1 MKFYIAVDCEGPACV
16 VGEPGKG
23 LGSGENYR
31 FACLQATR
39 EANAAAR
46 ALFDAGAQEV
56 VVWDA
61 HGTGVNLQY
70 DLLDP
75 RCRILLGSGHRGR
88 FAGMDKSYTAVL
100 FIGYHARENTSR
112 AVLAHT
118 FCSTAFQYY
127 KLDGKEAGEL
137 AIDAAYAGELGV
149 PVLFCAGDD
158 ACVAEARALFPGLA
172 AVVTKEALSWT
183 SALSRHPQAVCD
195 DIYRTV
201 RAAVPGA
208 GTLVPYLRRDP
219 VQAYGGRGPRRPHR
233 PERPSFRSAGS
244 FHTVRSRGRRLRPVL
259 STGICFPSLCSS
271 CMSQQKQRR
280 TGRCRLFSAAF
291 SFMYAT
297 PYTGFSAGSA
307 ATVRSAPGSGIQRP
321 MNPNT
326 FAQ

>member
-1 MKFYIAVDCEGPACV
+1 M

-56 VVWDA
+56 VAWDA

-208 GTLVPYLRRDP
+208 GTLVPYRMP
-219 VQAYGGRGPRRPHR
+219 GP
-233 PERPSFRSAGS
+233 
-244 FHTVRSRGRRLRPVL
+244 L
-259 STGICFPSLCSS
+259 SVEIRYKR
-271 CMSQQKQRR
+271 MED
-280 TGRCRLFSAAF
+280 AAR
-291 SFMYAT
+291 
-297 PYTGFSAGSA
+297 A
-307 ATVRSAPGSGIQRP
+307 ALTDRNGHP
-321 MNPNT
+321 
-326 FAQ
+326 FAQPDPFTRSGVVDGVSALF

>member
-112 AVLAHT
+112 AVLAHCC
-118 FCSTAFQYY
+118 FSKRMRKVFRKNEKSMLQNCNKKA
-127 KLDGKEAGEL
+127 KRK
-137 AIDAAYAGELGV
+137 
-149 PVLFCAGDD
+149 
-158 ACVAEARALFPGLA
+158 
-172 AVVTKEALSWT
+172 
-183 SALSRHPQAVCD
+183 
-195 DIYRTV
+195 
-201 RAAVPGA
+201 
-208 GTLVPYLRRDP
+208 
-219 VQAYGGRGPRRPHR
+219 GR
-233 PERPSFRSAGS
+233 
-244 FHTVRSRGRRLRPVL
+244 L
-259 STGICFPSLCSS
+259 
-271 CMSQQKQRR
+271 QR
-280 TGRCRLFSAAF
+280 
-291 SFMYAT
+291 
-297 PYTGFSAGSA
+297 
-307 ATVRSAPGSGIQRP
+307 VKKP
-321 MNPNT
+321 M
-326 FAQ
+326 

>member
-137 AIDAAYAGELGV
+137 AIDAAYAGGGRSGA
-149 PVLFCAGDD
+149 VLRGRRRLCGRGPCAVSRPRRRCDEGG
-158 ACVAEARALFPGLA
+158 AL
-172 AVVTKEALSWT
+172 LS

-201 RAAVPGA
+201 RAAVPA
-208 GTLVPYLRRDP
+208 RTLVPYCMPGPLRRDP
-219 VQAYGGRGPRRPHR
+219 VQAYGGRGPRALTDRNGHP
-233 PERPSFRSAGS
+233 
-244 FHTVRSRGRRLRPVL
+244 
-259 STGICFPSLCSS
+259 
-271 CMSQQKQRR
+271 
-280 TGRCRLFSAAF
+280 
-291 SFMYAT
+291 
-297 PYTGFSAGSA
+297 
-307 ATVRSAPGSGIQRP
+307 
-321 MNPNT
+321 
-326 FAQ
+326 FAQPDPFTRSGVVDGVSALF

>member
-208 GTLVPYLRRDP
+208 GTLVPYCMP
-219 VQAYGGRGPRRPHR
+219 GP
-233 PERPSFRSAGS
+233 
-244 FHTVRSRGRRLRPVL
+244 L
-259 STGICFPSLCSS
+259 SVEIRYKRMGD
-271 CMSQQKQRR
+271 
-280 TGRCRLFSAAF
+280 AAR
-291 SFMYAT
+291 
-297 PYTGFSAGSA
+297 A
-307 ATVRSAPGSGIQRP
+307 ALTDRNGHP
-321 MNPNT
+321 
-326 FAQ
+326 FAQPDPFTRSGVVDGVSALF

>member
-1 MKFYIAVDCEGPACV
+1 MDFWELFVIAVGLSMDAFAVSIC
-16 VGEPGKG
+16 KG
-23 LGSGENYR
+23 LSTPRLRLRHSLICGGY
-31 FACLQATR
+31 FGLFQALMPT
-39 EANAAAR
+39 
-46 ALFDAGAQEV
+46 LG
-56 VVWDA
+56 WLL
-61 HGTGVNLQY
+61 GVQFQAMIAS
-70 DLLDP
+70 LDHWIAF
-75 RCRILLGSGHRGR
+75 ILLGIIGVNMIRESRECGEESLNSFFSFRTMLPLAVATSIDALAVGVT
-88 FAGMDKSYTAVL
+88 FAFLQVDIVPAVL

-208 GTLVPYLRRDP
+208 GTLVPYCMP
-219 VQAYGGRGPRRPHR
+219 GP
-233 PERPSFRSAGS
+233 
-244 FHTVRSRGRRLRPVL
+244 L
-259 STGICFPSLCSS
+259 SVEIRYKR
-271 CMSQQKQRR
+271 MED
-280 TGRCRLFSAAF
+280 AAR
-291 SFMYAT
+291 
-297 PYTGFSAGSA
+297 A
-307 ATVRSAPGSGIQRP
+307 ALTDRNGHP
-321 MNPNT
+321 
-326 FAQ
+326 FAQPDPFTRSGVVDGVSALF

>member
-1 MKFYIAVDCEGPACV
+1 
-16 VGEPGKG
+16 
-23 LGSGENYR
+23 
-31 FACLQATR
+31 
-39 EANAAAR
+39 
-46 ALFDAGAQEV
+46 
-56 VVWDA
+56 
-61 HGTGVNLQY
+61 
-70 DLLDP
+70 
-75 RCRILLGSGHRGR
+75 
-88 FAGMDKSYTAVL
+88 MDKSYTAVL

-208 GTLVPYLRRDP
+208 GTLVPYCMP
-219 VQAYGGRGPRRPHR
+219 GP
-233 PERPSFRSAGS
+233 
-244 FHTVRSRGRRLRPVL
+244 L
-259 STGICFPSLCSS
+259 SVEIRYKR
-271 CMSQQKQRR
+271 MED
-280 TGRCRLFSAAF
+280 AAR
-291 SFMYAT
+291 
-297 PYTGFSAGSA
+297 A
-307 ATVRSAPGSGIQRP
+307 ALTDRNGHP
-321 MNPNT
+321 
-326 FAQ
+326 FAQPDPFTRSGVVDGVSALF

>member
-1 MKFYIAVDCEGPACV
+1 M
-16 VGEPGKG
+16 
-23 LGSGENYR
+23 
-31 FACLQATR
+31 
-39 EANAAAR
+39 
-46 ALFDAGAQEV
+46 FDAGAQEV

-158 ACVAEARALFPGLA
+158 ACVAEAVLLFPGLA

-183 SALSRHPQAVCD
+183 SALSRHPPSC
-195 DIYRTV
+195 V
-201 RAAVPGA
+201 RRHLPHPCGP
-208 GTLVPYLRRDP
+208 PYP
-219 VQAYGGRGPRRPHR
+219 A
-233 PERPSFRSAGS
+233 PERSSPTAM
-244 FHTVRSRGRRLRPVL
+244 PAL
-259 STGICFPSLCSS
+259 SP
-271 CMSQQKQRR
+271 
-280 TGRCRLFSAAF
+280 
-291 SFMYAT
+291 
-297 PYTGFSAGSA
+297 
-307 ATVRSAPGSGIQRP
+307 
-321 MNPNT
+321 
-326 FAQ
+326 

>member
-112 AVLAHT
+112 AVLATPSVPPRSNIISWTEKKRASLPSTRHT
-118 FCSTAFQYY
+118 RASWAFRCCS
-127 KLDGKEAGEL
+127 
-137 AIDAAYAGELGV
+137 
-149 PVLFCAGDD
+149 
-158 ACVAEARALFPGLA
+158 ARA
-172 AVVTKEALSWT
+172 TT
-183 SALSRHPQAVCD
+183 
-195 DIYRTV
+195 
-201 RAAVPGA
+201 
-208 GTLVPYLRRDP
+208 P
-219 VQAYGGRGPRRPHR
+219 VWP
-233 PERPSFRSAGS
+233 
-244 FHTVRSRGRRLRPVL
+244 RPVR
-259 STGICFPSLCSS
+259 CFPASPPL
-271 CMSQQKQRR
+271 
-280 TGRCRLFSAAF
+280 
-291 SFMYAT
+291 
-297 PYTGFSAGSA
+297 
-307 ATVRSAPGSGIQRP
+307 
-321 MNPNT
+321 
-326 FAQ
+326 

>member
-1 MKFYIAVDCEGPACV
+1 M
-16 VGEPGKG
+16 
-23 LGSGENYR
+23 
-31 FACLQATR
+31 
-39 EANAAAR
+39 
-46 ALFDAGAQEV
+46 FDAGAQEV

-158 ACVAEARALFPGLA
+158 ACVA
-172 AVVTKEALSWT
+172 
-183 SALSRHPQAVCD
+183 VCD

-208 GTLVPYLRRDP
+208 GTLVPYCMP
-219 VQAYGGRGPRRPHR
+219 GP
-233 PERPSFRSAGS
+233 
-244 FHTVRSRGRRLRPVL
+244 L
-259 STGICFPSLCSS
+259 SVEIRYKR
-271 CMSQQKQRR
+271 MED
-280 TGRCRLFSAAF
+280 AAR
-291 SFMYAT
+291 
-297 PYTGFSAGSA
+297 A
-307 ATVRSAPGSGIQRP
+307 ALTDRNGHP
-321 MNPNT
+321 
-326 FAQ
+326 FAQPDPFTRSGVVDGVSALF